1 MRLPGAGPGVECRT
15 YEEHGKL
22 MFLVRFNQA
31 VFAVA
36 DGRASS
42 LPGDWQIVRY
52 AAVYNSYRRMT
63 FGLSIPDCPECKG
76 SGIGDKERGETYQCP
91 WCGGT
96 GEYDEDSYDRAKLP
110 EQEGS
115 PCQTAM

>member
-36 DGRASS
+36 DGRASP
-42 LPGDWQIVRY
+42 LPGDWEIRRY
-52 AAVYNSYRRMT
+52 AAARHE
-63 FGLSIPDCPECKG
+63 FGRFLDSLRQEEGAPDCPKCEG
-76 SGIGDKERGETYQCP
+76 SGIGDRDRGETYQCP

-96 GEYDEDSYDRAKLP
+96 GEYDKDSYDRAKLLQQ
-110 EQEGS
+110 QEG
-115 PCQTAM
+115 